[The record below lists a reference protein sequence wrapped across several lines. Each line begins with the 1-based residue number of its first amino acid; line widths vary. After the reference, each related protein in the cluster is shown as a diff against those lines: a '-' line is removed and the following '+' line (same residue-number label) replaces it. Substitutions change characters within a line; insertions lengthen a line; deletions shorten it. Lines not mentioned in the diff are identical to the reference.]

1 MFASEIG
8 KLTAKTCQNRAYEL
22 LTLSIQSSQEI
33 LDQLLT
39 YCSRGTADT
48 IFAFGQYLGFEDK
61 PYIVDPHWGDL
72 RIFDMR
78 DHPILKNLSS
88 EELERFV
95 EMVRRILEQPEN
107 GYVTTV
113 LTYNVREASDPPK
126 WTMKNAPVI
135 SIDWGDCSSASHA
148 ARTFAMMQKYR
159 REKYGVNNVVG
170 IAKVYEKIC
179 TTLQEF
185 AATHTTT
192 KYTISNFAKEFE
204 EVAAYEPQKVVDLL
218 AAAGFVVNHRGHYF
232 DGSVL
237 YTDLLEISWTVPDYD
252 EVK

>member
-1 MFASEIG
+1 MQ
-8 KLTAKTCQNRAYEL
+8 C
-22 LTLSIQSSQEI
+22 SQEI

-48 IFAFGQYLGFEDK
+48 IFAFGRYLGFGEDS
-61 PYIVDPHWGDL
+61 PHIVNPHWDNL

-78 DHPILKNLSS
+78 NDHPVLKNLSQ

-126 WTMKNAPVI
+126 WTMKNAPII

-192 KYTISNFAKEFE
+192 KYNISNFSKEFE
-204 EVAAYEPQKVVDLL
+204 GVAEYEPQKVVDLL
-218 AAAGFVVNHRGHYF
+218 TAAGFTVKHSGNYF
-232 DGSVL
+232 DGSVV
-237 YTDLLEISWTVPDYD
+237 YTDLLEISWAVPDS